1 MGDKRKEL
9 VAFRYRIR
17 ARCGNNEF
25 ATSKETARACNI
37 GARSAYEILGGMKR
51 VSGKVFVD
59 DAAERIFRAVKPRVK
74 RCG

>member
-1 MGDKRKEL
+1 MTDKRKEL

-25 ATSKETARACNI
+25 VTS
-37 GARSAYEILGGMKR
+37 
-51 VSGKVFVD
+51 
-59 DAAERIFRAVKPRVK
+59 ERIFRAAKPRAK